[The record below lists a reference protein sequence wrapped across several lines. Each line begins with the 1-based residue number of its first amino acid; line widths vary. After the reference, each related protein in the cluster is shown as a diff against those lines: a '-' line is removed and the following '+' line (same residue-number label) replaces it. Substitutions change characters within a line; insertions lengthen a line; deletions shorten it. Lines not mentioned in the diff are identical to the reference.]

1 MDNISLQNYITWFGT
16 FSYNCTRGHLK
27 NEGRGK
33 LHEIKRGRNKMEI
46 NNVIQSKQISF
57 ESLTHEMKSNLC
69 NVFILKYASIT

>member
-1 MDNISLQNYITWFGT
+1 
-16 FSYNCTRGHLK
+16 
-27 NEGRGK
+27 
-33 LHEIKRGRNKMEI
+33 MEI